1 MDLRSTSGQLEEQL
15 LWHCV
20 YLEPW
25 KTMLEANPKAAS
37 QAEINK
43 KKKNERGVIFR
54 YLSKQDEK
62 QKNPSPLMH

>member
-1 MDLRSTSGQLEEQL
+1 
-15 LWHCV
+15 
-20 YLEPW
+20 
-25 KTMLEANPKAAS
+25 MLEANPKAAS

-62 QKNPSPLMH
+62 QKNPSLLMH

>member
-1 MDLRSTSGQLEEQL
+1 MVDLRSTSGQLAEQL
-15 LWHCV
+15 LLHCV

-43 KKKNERGVIFR
+43 KKITKE
-54 YLSKQDEK
+54 E
-62 QKNPSPLMH
+62 